1 MKKIECIIRA
11 EKLKGLEEALRDV
24 GVGGMTI
31 TEVKGFGR
39 ETTRRDAYLILPQT
53 KIEIYATDEQVE
65 ELIAVMID
73 ICGTGKLGDGKIIV
87 LPIDDAVRIRTGE
100 RQEKALL

>member
-11 EKLKGLEEALRDV
+11 EKLKELEESLRGA

-39 ETTRRDAYLILPQT
+39 ETTRPEAYLILPKT

-65 ELIAVMID
+65 ELISIMVD
-73 ICGTGKLGDGKIIV
+73 VCGTGKLGDGKIIV
-87 LPIDDAVRIRTGE
+87 SPIDDAVRIRTGE
-100 RQEKALL
+100 RQEKALF